1 MQRHFID
8 LHIHSRYSRA
18 TSPALTPANLSRWAE
33 IKGLALLGTGDLT
46 HPAWRRELA
55 ESLEERGDGFYSL
68 RNQPDGPRFI
78 PTGEISAIYKQDG
91 RTRKIHLVIISPDL
105 AAADEFARLLGAFGR
120 LEADGRP
127 ILGLT
132 ARQILEIALTSH
144 PATIVVPAHIWTPW
158 FSLFG
163 ARSGFDR
170 LEECFGDLSPHITA
184 LETGLSSDP
193 DMNRLVSAL
202 DSRALISSS
211 DAHSPDK
218 LGREA
223 TIIHGPLTRAALAEA
238 LAGGPALG
246 GTVEFFPEEGK
257 YHLDGHADCGPPL
270 TPAETRA
277 LGGLCPV
284 CGRPL
289 TIGVLHRVSQ
299 LADRDRPGGP
309 RLPDRHLLPLIEL
322 LGQIFGRGPAS
333 LGPTRSYERLTSE
346 FRGEL
351 PLLLEADLADLEI
364 AGGPLLRLGVERM
377 RQGRV
382 RAVGGYD
389 GRFGTITAIEPEDRA
404 SLAGQGRLFEDMP
417 SRRRSARPLV
427 KLSVEGAVEPAAEGG
442 PLAPQADPL
451 LDGLDKSQ
459 AKAVT
464 SRAPALAAL
473 AGPGGGKTLVLV
485 RRAAWLIRSGLARP
499 EEVLMTT
506 FTRKA
511 AEDLAPRLTAALPGG
526 AGRRL
531 PRVTTL
537 HGLAYEFLKAA
548 QPDWD
553 LAPEDFLADLL
564 KRIARAAGLTPAA
577 LAGLISLAKN
587 RQNPGPDKALD
598 LYQAALAEHRLW
610 DFDDLILKAAP
621 PAARPY
627 RAVLVDEFQ
636 DLSPA
641 QFDFLTRILG
651 PDGPDRPGALTV
663 IGDPDQSIYGFRGAD
678 PDLTGRLAGLS
689 KKLTTVTLS
698 ANYRSTGTILKA
710 AESLWPESGRPR
722 RRAARGETGPKITR
736 AALPTAGGEAAYVV
750 KRLTAHLGLL
760 KLGLGASARRDAEFM
775 PGLNFGDIA
784 VLFRLRALGPPVAE
798 ALSAAGL
805 PWQMCGEEPLTA
817 ADHLDW
823 TADKISLLTMHAAK
837 GLEFKLVFVIGV
849 EAGLCP
855 YLRPDPKGLETAPD
869 PEAEERRLFYV
880 ALTRARDR
888 LYLTRAAQRRLYGQA
903 LPGEPSPF
911 WSALPRELCVDSSPG
926 TSRRPWKK
934 ETLFDVY

>member
-1 MQRHFID
+1 MRHFID
-8 LHIHSRYSRA
+8 LHLHSRYSRA
-18 TSPALTPANLSRWAE
+18 TSPALDPASLSRWAE

-55 ESLEERGDGFYSL
+55 ESLKERDDGFYSL
-68 RNQPDGPRFI
+68 ADQPDGPRFI
-78 PTGEISAIYKQDG
+78 PTGEVSAIYKQDG

-132 ARQILEIALTSH
+132 ARQILDIALTSH
-144 PATIVVPAHIWTPW
+144 PGTVVVPAHIWTPW

-163 ARSGFDR
+163 SRSGFDS

-211 DAHSPDK
+211 DAHSPEK

-223 TIIHGPLTRAALAEA
+223 TIIRGPLTRAALAEA
-238 LAGGPALG
+238 LAGGPSLG
-246 GTVEFFPEEGK
+246 CTVEFFPEEGK

-270 TPAETRA
+270 TPAETRS

-309 RLPDRHLLPLIEL
+309 RLSDRHLLPLAEL
-322 LGQIFGRGPAS
+322 LGQIFGQGPASRGPA
-333 LGPTRSYERLTSE
+333 RSYERLTRE
-346 FRGEL
+346 FGGEL
-351 PLLLEADLADLEI
+351 PLLLEADLADLET

-382 RAVGGYD
+382 KAVGGFD
-389 GRFGTITAIEPEDRA
+389 GRFGTITAIGPEDRA
-404 SLAGQGRLFEDMP
+404 ALAGQGRLFLDLP
-417 SRRRSARPLV
+417 AKGRRPARPLI
-427 KLSVEGAVEPAAEGG
+427 KPLAEPAVEERPARPPAA
-442 PLAPQADPL
+442 PADPL
-451 LDGLDKSQ
+451 LDGLDESQ
-459 AKAVT
+459 AQAVT
-464 SRAPALAAL
+464 SPAPALAAL

-485 RRAAWLIRSGLARP
+485 RRAAWLIRAGLARP

-511 AEDLAPRLTAALPGG
+511 AEDLAPRLKDILPEPGQ
-526 AGRRL
+526 R
-531 PRVTTL
+531 PKVTTL

-553 LAPEDFLADLL
+553 LAPADFLDDLL
-564 KRIARAAGLTPAA
+564 KRLARPAGLTPAA

-587 RQNPGPDKALD
+587 RPPLKPSQ
-598 LYQAALAEHRLW
+598 YQAALAERRLW
-610 DFDDLILKAAP
+610 DFDDLILQAVP

-627 RAVLVDEFQ
+627 RSILVDEFQ

-641 QFDFLTRILG
+641 QFDFLTRLLG
-651 PDGPDRPGALTV
+651 PAGPDRPGALTV

-678 PDLTGRLAGLS
+678 PDLAGRLAGLS
-689 KKLTTVTLS
+689 GQLATVALA
-698 ANYRSTGTILKA
+698 ANYRSTSTILEA
-710 AESLWPESGRPR
+710 AESLWPSAGRPR
-722 RRAARGETGPKITR
+722 RRAARGEAGPKITR
-736 AALPTAGGEAAYVV
+736 AVLPTAGAEAAYVV
-750 KRLTAHLGLL
+750 KRLAAHLGLL

-784 VLFRLRALGPPVAE
+784 ILFRLRALGPPMAE

-837 GLEFKLVFVIGV
+837 GLEFKLVFVIGA

-855 YLRPDPKGLETAPD
+855 YLRPEPEPLKAS

-888 LYLTRAAQRRLYGQA
+888 LYLTRAARRRLYGQT

-911 WSALPRELCVDSSPG
+911 WSALPPQLCADLSPG
-926 TSRRPWKK
+926 TFRRPGKMK
-934 ETLFDVY
+934 TLFDVS

>member
-1 MQRHFID
+1 MSQRHFID
-8 LHIHSRYSRA
+8 LHLHSRYSRA
-18 TSPALTPANLSRWAE
+18 TSQALTPANLSRWAE

-55 ESLEERGDGFYSL
+55 ESLEERDDGFYSL
-68 RNQPDGPRFI
+68 RGQPDGPRFT
-78 PTGEISAIYKQDG
+78 PTGEVSAIYKQDG

-105 AAADEFARLLGAFGR
+105 AAADEFAMLLGAYGR

-132 ARQILEIALTSH
+132 ARQILDIALSSH
-144 PATIVVPAHIWTPW
+144 PATQVVPAHIWTPW

-163 ARSGFDR
+163 AKSGFDR
-170 LEECFGDLSPHITA
+170 LEECFGDLSRHITA

-211 DAHSPDK
+211 DAHSPEK

-223 TIIHGPLTRAALAEA
+223 TIIRGPLTRAALAEA

-270 TPAETRA
+270 TPAETQA

-309 RLPDRHLLPLIEL
+309 RLPDRHLLPLAEL
-322 LGQIFGRGPAS
+322 LGQIFGQGPTS
-333 LGPTRSYERLTSE
+333 RGPTRNYERLTSE
-346 FRGEL
+346 FGGEL
-351 PLLLEADLADLEI
+351 PLLLEADLADLEA

-382 RAVGGYD
+382 TAVGGFD

-404 SLAGQGRLFEDMP
+404 ALAGQGRLFEDLPARRPAKPRVKPQPTLPGAPYP
-417 SRRRSARPLV
+417 SP
-427 KLSVEGAVEPAAEGG
+427 AVPI
-442 PLAPQADPL
+442 PADPL
-451 LDGLDKSQ
+451 LDGLDESQ
-459 AKAVT
+459 ARAVT
-464 SRAPALAAL
+464 SLAPALAAL

-485 RRAAWLIRSGLARP
+485 RRAAWLIRAGLARP
-499 EEVLMTT
+499 EETLMTT

-511 AEDLAPRLTAALPGG
+511 AEDLAPRLSAVISGPG
-526 AGRRL
+526 R
-531 PRVTTL
+531 PIKVTTL

-553 LAPEDFLADLL
+553 LAPADFLDDLL
-564 KRIARAAGLTPAA
+564 KRTARLAGLTPTA
-577 LAGLISLAKN
+577 LANLISLVKN
-587 RQNPGPDKALD
+587 QPSQRPAQPLD
-598 LYQAALAEHRLW
+598 LYQSALAERRLW
-610 DFDDLILKAAP
+610 DFDDLILQAVP
-621 PAARPY
+621 PAARPF
-627 RAVLVDEFQ
+627 RTVLVDEFQ

-641 QFDFLTRILG
+641 QFDFLTRLMG
-651 PDGPDRPGALTV
+651 PAGSDRPGALTV
-663 IGDPDQSIYGFRGAD
+663 IGDPDQSIYGFRGAA
-678 PDLTGRLAGLS
+678 PDLTDRLAALPGG
-689 KKLTTVTLS
+689 LTTVTLT

-710 AESLWPESGRPR
+710 AESLWPRTGRPR

-736 AALPTAGGEAAYVV
+736 AVLPTSRGEATYVAN
-750 KRLTAHLGLL
+750 RLMAHLGLL
-760 KLGLGASARRDAEFM
+760 KLGLGASARQDAEFM
-775 PGLNFGDIA
+775 PGLYFGDIA
-784 VLFRLRALGPPVAE
+784 ILFRLRALGPPMAE
-798 ALSAAGL
+798 ALTAAGL

-837 GLEFKLVFVIGV
+837 GLEFKLVFVIGA

-855 YLRPDPKGLETAPD
+855 YIRPGQETPETSPD

-888 LYLTRAAQRRLYGQA
+888 LYLTRAARRRLYGQT
-903 LPGEPSPF
+903 LSGEPSPF
-911 WSALPRELCVDSSPG
+911 WSALPRDLCDESPAFRA
-926 TSRRPWKK
+926 RRPGKQ
-934 ETLFDVY
+934 ETLFDL